1 MVEDVLIAYNDS
13 SAETSRRFFQDCAD
27 RVRQKTCEKGLNHQ
41 MIDAT
46 ELTVGHIEKRL
57 SRCSAHFIFS
67 AFSHGSKTSLYNDV
81 EDEYIAVALGNNHLF
96 TGNIVY
102 TFACECGCDLKDDLE
117 AKGVA
122 SFWGYKRKVTMS
134 FCREFVDCAVAD
146 IEFLLEKKTLKEA
159 KKGMADKY
167 DECIAELSV
176 SDPLRASFLL
186 DNKESLVVTGRDE
199 LTIDNL

>member
-96 TGNIVY
+96 TGNIGFY
-102 TFACECGCDLKDDLE
+102 FKETFNRCYGRC
-117 AKGVA
+117 
-122 SFWGYKRKVTMS
+122 RKTNIS
-134 FCREFVDCAVAD
+134 LIANQLF
-146 IEFLLEKKTLKEA
+146 FL
-159 KKGMADKY
+159 
-167 DECIAELSV
+167 
-176 SDPLRASFLL
+176 
-186 DNKESLVVTGRDE
+186 
-199 LTIDNL
+199 

>member
-13 SAETSRRFFQDCAD
+13 SAETRRFFQDCAD

-81 EDEYIAVALGNNHLF
+81 EDEYIAVALGNNHL
-96 TGNIVY
+96 
-102 TFACECGCDLKDDLE
+102 L
-117 AKGVA
+117 
-122 SFWGYKRKVTMS
+122 
-134 FCREFVDCAVAD
+134 RE
-146 IEFLLEKKTLKEA
+146 ISYIL
-159 KKGMADKY
+159 
-167 DECIAELSV
+167 
-176 SDPLRASFLL
+176 
-186 DNKESLVVTGRDE
+186 SLVNVAV
-199 LTIDNL
+199 I

>member
-67 AFSHGSKTSLYNDV
+67 LRFHTVRKHLY
-81 EDEYIAVALGNNHLF
+81 
-96 TGNIVY
+96 T
-102 TFACECGCDLKDDLE
+102 
-117 AKGVA
+117 
-122 SFWGYKRKVTMS
+122 TM
-134 FCREFVDCAVAD
+134 
-146 IEFLLEKKTLKEA
+146 
-159 KKGMADKY
+159 
-167 DECIAELSV
+167 
-176 SDPLRASFLL
+176 
-186 DNKESLVVTGRDE
+186 
-199 LTIDNL
+199 